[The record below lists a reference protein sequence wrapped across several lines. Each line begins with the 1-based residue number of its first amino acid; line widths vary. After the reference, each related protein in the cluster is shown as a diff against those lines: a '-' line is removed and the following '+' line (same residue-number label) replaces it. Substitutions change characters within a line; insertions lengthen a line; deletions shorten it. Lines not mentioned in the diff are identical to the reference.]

1 MTYPFTAISI
11 LLIILLLYCISI
23 EPYSELKAPVRIW
36 DLNANFAGYP
46 RQIYAQ
52 QNYIGL

>member
-1 MTYPFTAISI
+1 MNYPFTAISI
-11 LLIILLLYCISI
+11 LLIILLIYCISI

-36 DLNANFAGYP
+36 DLNANFGGYP

-52 QNYIGL
+52 QNYIGI